1 MSRIGNRIL
10 TVPSGVTLEIQ
21 PTQIKVSG
29 NNETIMVAYDP
40 KIIGVEQKD
49 GHVTVTRKNEL
60 KETKMLHGTVNANLN
75 NALIGLT
82 KGFEKTLILK
92 GVGYKA
98 KVEGSKLNMTLGFS
112 HPVILDI
119 PRNIKV
125 ETPSA
130 TEIKL
135 KSSSKEAVGQFCAVI
150 RTYRM
155 PEPYKGKGI
164 LFDGE
169 KIIRKAGK
177 TADKK

>member
-10 TVPSGVTLEIQ
+10 TIPSGINIEIA
-21 PTQIKVSG
+21 KDFVKLSSS
-29 NNETIMVAYDP
+29 NDNLVVNYSP
-40 KIIGVEQKD
+40 KSLSVEQKENTI
-49 GHVTVTRKNEL
+49 VVKRKNEL
-60 KETKMLHGTVNANLN
+60 KETKMLHGTVNANIN

-98 KVEGSKLNMTLGFS
+98 KVEGTKLNMTLGFS
-112 HPVILDI
+112 HPVVLEI
-119 PRNIKV
+119 PKNIKV

-135 KSSSKEAVGQFCAVI
+135 KSSSKESVGQFCAVI
-150 RTYRM
+150 RAYRM

-164 LFDGE
+164 LFEGE
-169 KIIRKAGK
+169 QIIRKAGK